1 MTIIEKKGFT
11 LIELLVVIAIIGV
24 LATIA
29 LNSFSNARSRARD
42 SKRLSVIQSIQ
53 KALELYNLDSGSYP
67 QTIANRSTCVYNNF
81 TSAETWQDMVDD
93 LEPYMDVP
101 LSDVS
106 GTTSGVAGAGLCYT
120 YTTQP
125 SSVSVCGVDAE
136 YRLIFGSENRMDD
149 KVHFTGPL
157 SANIYWPEHYLNQ
170 VCSP

>member
-42 SKRLSVIQSIQ
+42 SARLSVIQSIQ
-53 KALELYNLDSGSYP
+53 KALELYNLDNGSYP
-67 QTIANRSTCVYNNF
+67 QTVANRSTCVYNNF

-106 GTTSGVAGAGLCYT
+106 GTNSGIGGAGLCYT
-120 YTTQP
+120 YTTQAF
-125 SSVSVCGVDAE
+125 SVSACGADAE

-157 SANIYWPEHYLNQ
+157 SANIYHPEHYLNQ